1 MTVNLTGN
9 SAAASAM
16 IGEKGAMTYTI
27 EVENII
33 EKHYTMQEEKLKSTL
48 MKFRYEDLSR
58 QDTRVEYDGENAP
71 WCDTIGAFVKLELRT
86 AIKF

>member
-1 MTVNLTGN
+1 
-9 SAAASAM
+9 M
-16 IGEKGAMTYTI
+16 IREKGEMTYTI

-58 QDTRVEYDGENAP
+58 QDTRVEYDGENA
-71 WCDTIGAFVKLELRT
+71 A
-86 AIKF
+86 